1 MFPKDFMH
9 LQAVGVGGGE
19 ETASEDDGQVL
30 DIQASEFLRV
40 FVEEILLQPPYN

>member
-1 MFPKDFMH
+1 MH